1 MSNDNL
7 VDFGQMAGSNAHPNP
22 MFDFLTGFVPRK
34 LKDLFRWTEYL
45 FYNSPH
51 IFQALTKL
59 ADYVLTDITI
69 ETDKA
74 GIRDNYEAFFRK
86 KKVMST
92 LKACARDRMIYGNV
106 FVSVYYPKKHQLKC
120 SVCGDLYALQK
131 IDYTYKYKSM
141 EFEFTCPTATCN
153 AHQKASINSVIVD
166 AIKDSKRIN
175 IIRWDPKQ
183 IDIEHNPVTGDSV
196 YYYNIPPRLIA
207 AIKAGEKAIVNT
219 MPIEFLRAASSDGEM
234 LFKFDDNQLYHMKI
248 DAPAG
253 VDTCWGFPPL
263 TSTLKSFYYTQV
275 LRKANEA
282 IALDHIVPFRV
293 LHPSQTGQTNDPAMM
308 ISLARWVEETK
319 RNLKRHRQDPNHI
332 MFSPVALGVT
342 QMGGQGRTLMT
353 VAEVE
358 ASEANIVVG
367 LGIPKEFLYGGVAG
381 IGSPVM
387 LRMLENQMLSQRAD
401 IIELLQ
407 WICDGVGKQSG
418 WAKVEAD
425 MTNFKW
431 VDDIQQ
437 RSMLMQLDQ
446 AYGMLSKRTLAEVN
460 EVDYD
465 SEREQRRAEQLED
478 ARDERK
484 LQQELQKIQ
493 NDIAMQASQQASA
506 GNGLTYDQ
514 QAVIGEADMLVEQL
528 LGIEPGQR
536 KSQLSALQAE
546 DYVLYSVVIQRL
558 EQAQLNQQ
566 AQMKAEA
573 GA

>member
-1 MSNDNL
+1 MSHDTL
-7 VDFGQMAGSNAHPNP
+7 VEYGNKHGSNAHPNP

-69 ETDKA
+69 DTTEASTRA
-74 GIRDNYEAFFRK
+74 LYEKFFRK
-86 KKVMST
+86 KKVMAT

-106 FVSVYYPKKHQLKC
+106 FVSVYHAEKHFLRC
-120 SVCGDLYALQK
+120 SHCQDLRTLDQV
-131 IDYTYKYKSM
+131 DYTYRAKNST
-141 EFEFTCPTATCN
+141 FTYTCVECGHKQAT
-153 AHQKASINSVIVD
+153 SLDSVVVTPLR
-166 AIKDSKRIN
+166 DSNGMN

-183 IDIEHNPVTGDSV
+183 IDIEYNPVTGHAS
-196 YYYNIPPRLIA
+196 YFYNIPPKVSA
-207 AIKAGEKAIVNT
+207 AVKAGDRLMIDT
-219 MPIEFLRAASSDGEM
+219 MPIELLKAASSDGDQV
-234 LFKFDDNQLYHMKI
+234 FKFAPDQLYHMKI

-293 LHPSQTGQTNDPAMM
+293 LHPAQSGQSNDPAMM
-308 ISLARWVEETK
+308 ISMARWVEETK
-319 RNLKRHRQDPNHI
+319 VNLKRQRQDPNHI

-387 LRMLENQMLSQRAD
+387 LRMLENQLVSQRSD

-407 WICDGVGKQSG
+407 WICDSVASRAQWSR
-418 WAKVEAD
+418 VEAD

-437 RSMLMQLDQ
+437 RNMLLQLDQ
-446 AYGMLSKRTLAEVN
+446 MYGIVSKRTLAEIN

-465 SEREQRRAEQLED
+465 QEREQKRTEALED
-478 ARDERK
+478 ARSERE
-484 LQQELQKIQ
+484 LQIEVQKIQ
-493 NDIAMQASQQASA
+493 TDIAMQASQQASA
-506 GNGLTYDQ
+506 GTGLGYDQ

-528 LGIEPGQR
+528 LQMEQGQR

-546 DYVLYSVVIQRL
+546 DYVIYSVVIQRL
-558 EQAQLNQQ
+558 EQAQLDQQNAAQ
-566 AQMKAEA
+566 AQVA
-573 GA
+573 